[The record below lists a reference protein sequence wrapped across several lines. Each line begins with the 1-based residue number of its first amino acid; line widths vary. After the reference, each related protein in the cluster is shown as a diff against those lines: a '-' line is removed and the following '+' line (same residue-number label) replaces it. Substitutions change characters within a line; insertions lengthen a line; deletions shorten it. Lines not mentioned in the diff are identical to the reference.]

1 MTVETDVAQH
11 YSHGSLERALLA
23 ALAASGKDPARLTP
37 ADLAPIDEFHIGG
50 RPATVEFTAQLE
62 FESGMRVLDI
72 GCGIGG
78 ASRHVAQTYGC
89 QVEGTDLTAEYVE
102 VATMLAKRVGL
113 SDTVSYRQAS
123 AVDLPFEAARFD
135 RAYMLHVGMN
145 IADKRH
151 LMAGVVRILKPG
163 GIFGIYDVM
172 REAEGDLAFPLPWA
186 SDPAFSFVETAERYR
201 AYLMQAGFAI
211 ERERNRRDFAIEFFR
226 QMQEK
231 AAAGGPP
238 PLGLHILMGETAPLK
253 VANVLV
259 NLKTGRIAP
268 VEIVS
273 RKRG

>member
-50 RPATVEFTAQLE
+50 RPATVEFMAQLE
-62 FESGMRVLDI
+62 FEPGMRVLDI

-89 QVEGTDLTAEYVE
+89 QVEGIDLTAEYVE

-145 IADKRH
+145 IVDKRH
-151 LMAGVVRILKPG
+151 LMAGVARILKPG

-201 AYLMQAGFAI
+201 VYLMQAGFAI
-211 ERERNRRDFAIEFFR
+211 EGERNRRDFAIEFFR

-231 AAAGGPP
+231 AAGGGPP
-238 PLGLHILMGETAPLK
+238 PLGLHILMGESAPQK
-253 VANVLV
+253 VANILV
-259 NLKTGRIAP
+259 NLKAGRIAP